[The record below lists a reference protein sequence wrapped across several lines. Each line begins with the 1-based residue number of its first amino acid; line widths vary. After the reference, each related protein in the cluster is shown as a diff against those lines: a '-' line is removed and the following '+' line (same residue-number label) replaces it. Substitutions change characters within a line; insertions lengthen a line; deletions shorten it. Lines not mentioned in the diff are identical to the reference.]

1 MHLVSE
7 LTQSYTL
14 PVIMSPCQI
23 FDMTFQSIPIYAQKQ
38 LLGGWHSVDGG
49 LIQKALRDPTKA
61 AHRQA
66 LLKVFSQALGI
77 AGGVGGQ
84 KFDPQALREMEVS
97 LTLHFNSLFHS
108 NHILEFSV
116 HG

>member
-1 MHLVSE
+1 M
-7 LTQSYTL
+7 
-14 PVIMSPCQI
+14 I
-23 FDMTFQSIPIYAQKQ
+23 FQSILIYAQKQ
-38 LLGGWHSVDGG
+38 LLGGWHSLDGG

-66 LLKVFSQALGI
+66 LLKVLSQALGI

-97 LTLHFNSLFHS
+97 LTLYFDSSFYS
-108 NHILEFSV
+108 NHMLHFTK